1 MSFGDLKL
9 HGHFDNL
16 YLGVH
21 QSGPETSSTAN
32 HIFYRALGVHH
43 DPYFK
48 QPLTHQIVGQCTVGH
63 EYMGIEVNCKVPKWE
78 EVGVSNP
85 TSNW

>member
-32 HIFYRALGVHH
+32 HIFYRALGGHH